1 MARLTRA
8 SRTSNR
14 HRDSKSDFS
23 ASLAARVCNRR
34 TPNDVASPS
43 AAWSFYDLVTALL
56 DLKVEVTQATVS
68 RDMRELRLIKAPAK
82 NGGYRYALPESYLPN
97 SDEEWFKSVVL
108 GIKILGNQLAI
119 KTSPGSAMILKKRL
133 LSQFDTMIFT
143 VLSDDDT
150 ILLVAYSED
159 HAEKIYDRLAN

>member
-1 MARLTRA
+1 MKKSERINLIKDILVAREIMTQ
-8 SRTSNR
+8 
-14 HRDSKSDFS
+14 D
-23 ASLAARVCNRR
+23 
-34 TPNDVASPS
+34 
-43 AAWSFYDLVTALL
+43 DLVTALL
-56 DLKVEVTQATVS
+56 DLNVEVTQATVS

-108 GIKILGNQLAI
+108 GIKILDNQLAI
-119 KTSPGSAMILKKRL
+119 KTMILKKRL

>member
-1 MARLTRA
+1 MKKSERINLIKDILVAREIMTQ
-8 SRTSNR
+8 
-14 HRDSKSDFS
+14 D
-23 ASLAARVCNRR
+23 
-34 TPNDVASPS
+34 
-43 AAWSFYDLVTALL
+43 DLVTALL
-56 DLKVEVTQATVS
+56 DLNVEVTQATVS

-82 NGGYRYALPESYLPN
+82 NGGYRYALL
-97 SDEEWFKSVVL
+97 D
-108 GIKILGNQLAI
+108 NQLAI